1 MTIGEKMNF
10 NEQILQTISDGYI
23 LADVK
28 GDIIDVNLSY
38 CQMVKYSRNELLQ
51 MNIRELD
58 VKFTLKDFDHQI
70 KQMIK
75 REYDRFE
82 TRHKGKDGTIID
94 LEVSSIIIPREKEQ
108 LIAAFIRDITTS
120 RRAEEALRVS
130 EERFRLTFTTSPDSI
145 NINRMSDGM
154 YVDINEGFSNSM
166 GYARDEVIG
175 KSSLELNIWEN
186 AQDRKQLVKM
196 LQEKGSVDNFEAEFR
211 TKDGKLKTG
220 LMSASTINL
229 NGETHIISVTR
240 DITDRKQSKIALEES
255 ERMLGTLIANMP
267 GMAYRCLSDK
277 NWTMEFVSEGSIEL
291 TGYKPE
297 DLVRNKVI
305 SFGEVIHPE
314 DRQKVWKT
322 VQSALKKR
330 KPFLLEYR
338 IRTAANEEKWVWEKG
353 SGIFSN
359 DKKLLALEGFITD
372 ITTRKLMEGALQQ
385 SEEKYRQLVENLN
398 DAVYSVDIHGII
410 TYISPIIYQMAGY
423 AAEEV
428 IGVPF
433 LNFIH
438 PDDRSE
444 IAARFKSMS
453 ETILEPAEYRLLM
466 KDGQFCFVR
475 SSNRHLFENG
485 VLIGISGTLTDISAR
500 KRAEEEIRKLSQ
512 AVEQSPASVVI
523 TDLEGNL
530 EYVNQKFSEVTGYSF
545 EEVKGMNPRILNSGE
560 TPRQQYKELWETI
573 TSGLVWNGQ
582 FHNKKKNG
590 ELFWEDAMISPIFNN
605 KNKITHYLGIKEDI
619 TEKKELEEQF
629 RQSQKMEAIGQLA
642 GGVAHDF
649 NNLLT
654 VINGYTELVLTRLDR
669 LDPSFDQVQQIKQ
682 AGHRAST
689 LTRQLLAFS
698 RRQIL
703 QPKVLDANHLLQ
715 NMEKM
720 LHRVIGEN
728 IDLITIYF
736 KNLGKINADPGQIE
750 QVILNLV
757 VNARDAMPSGGK
769 LTVETM
775 NVRLTDE
782 FVRRHKGATTGWFV
796 MLAVTDTG
804 SGMDEETQ
812 SRIFEPFYTT
822 KGIGKG
828 TGLGLSTVYGIVK
841 QSGGSIWVYSEPG
854 AGTSIKVY
862 IPLIEESI
870 HDEADSE
877 PLTRTAGGTETILI
891 VEDDDA
897 VRKLASI
904 SLQMYGYN
912 IITAKDGDEALA
924 RMETYT
930 KDIQL
935 LLTDVIM
942 PNISGRELARQLS
955 QGRPNL
961 KLLFM
966 SGYTDHSIVEHGIL
980 NEKTNFIQKPFS
992 PEFLARKVREI
1003 LDRKLEN

>member
-1 MTIGEKMNF
+1 
-10 NEQILQTISDGYI
+10 
-23 LADVK
+23 
-28 GDIIDVNLSY
+28 
-38 CQMVKYSRNELLQ
+38 
-51 MNIRELD
+51 
-58 VKFTLKDFDHQI
+58 
-70 KQMIK
+70 
-75 REYDRFE
+75 
-82 TRHKGKDGTIID
+82 
-94 LEVSSIIIPREKEQ
+94 
-108 LIAAFIRDITTS
+108 
-120 RRAEEALRVS
+120 
-130 EERFRLTFTTSPDSI
+130 
-145 NINRMSDGM
+145 
-154 YVDINEGFSNSM
+154 
-166 GYARDEVIG
+166 
-175 KSSLELNIWEN
+175 
-186 AQDRKQLVKM
+186 
-196 LQEKGSVDNFEAEFR
+196 
-211 TKDGKLKTG
+211 
-220 LMSASTINL
+220 
-229 NGETHIISVTR
+229 
-240 DITDRKQSKIALEES
+240 
-255 ERMLGTLIANMP
+255 
-267 GMAYRCLSDK
+267 MAYRCQSDK

-297 DLVRNKVI
+297 DLVGNKTI
-305 SFGEVIHPE
+305 AFGEIIHPE
-314 DRQKVWKT
+314 DRQKVWKS
-322 VQSALKKR
+322 VQSALKKK

-338 IRTAANEEKWVWEKG
+338 ILTAANEEKWVWEKG

-398 DAVYSVDIHGII
+398 DAVYSLDMQGII
-410 TYISPIIYQMAGY
+410 TYISPVIKQITGY
-423 AAEEV
+423 RPAEAY
-428 IGVPF
+428 GKSF
-433 LNFIH
+433 LKYIH
-438 PDDRSE
+438 PDDRSIIE
-444 IAARFKSMS
+444 TRFKNKS
-453 ETILEPAEYRLLM
+453 ENVFEPVEFRL
-466 KDGQFCFVR
+466 KTKNGHFCYVR
-475 SSNRHLFENG
+475 SSNSFLYEGNK
-485 VLIGISGTLTDISAR
+485 LIGISGTLTDISAR
-500 KRAEEEIRKLSQ
+500 KQAEEEIRKLSQ
-512 AVEQSPASVVI
+512 AVEQSPASVLI
-523 TDLEGNL
+523 TDLEGNI
-530 EYVNQKFSEVTGYSF
+530 EYINQKFSEVSGYSY
-545 EEVKGMNPRILNSGE
+545 EEVKGLNPRILNSGE
-560 TPRQQYKELWETI
+560 TPKDQYKELWETI

-605 KNKITHYLGIKEDI
+605 KNQITHYLGIKEDI

-654 VINGYTELVLTRLDR
+654 VINGYTEMVLTRVDR
-669 LDPSFDQVQQIKQ
+669 NDPSFDQIQQIKQ
-682 AGHRAST
+682 AGHRASM

-703 QPKVLDANHLLQ
+703 QPKVLDANQLLQ

-769 LTVETM
+769 LTIETM
-775 NVRLTDE
+775 NVNLTDE

-812 SRIFEPFYTT
+812 SHIFEPFYTT

-841 QSGGSIWVYSEPG
+841 QSGGSIWIYSEPG
-854 AGTSIKVY
+854 AGTSIKIY
-862 IPLIEESI
+862 IPLIEESVR
-870 HDEADSE
+870 DEGESE

-912 IITAKDGDEALA
+912 IVTAKDGDEALT
-924 RMETYT
+924 RMEKYS
-930 KDIQL
+930 KDIHL

-942 PNISGRELARQLS
+942 PNISGRELAQQLS
-955 QGRPNL
+955 RGRPNL

-966 SGYTDHSIVEHGIL
+966 SGYTDHSIEDHGVL
-980 NEKTNFIQKPFS
+980 NEETNFIQKPFS